1 MKTKEEQ
8 IQVILSG
15 NTFQW
20 ASNQINSVKKIDH
33 KKYDDFISVT
43 EQEIEEYV
51 ISNGF
56 GDSAVYENDGTEAW
70 SIYDAHDRI
79 CIAQEN
85 EQWLVLHMGWEERL
99 EISMSLEKGDAIRE
113 VIKRLINMAKI
124 SLNNRYQNAHS
135 ENKESSVCK

>member
-8 IQVILSG
+8 IQAILSG

-20 ASNQINSVKKIDH
+20 ACNQINSVKKMDH

-56 GDSAVYENDGTEAW
+56 GDSVVYENDGTEAW

-79 CIAQEN
+79 CISQEN
-85 EQWLVLHMGWEERL
+85 KQWLVFRMGWEGRL
-99 EISMSLEKGDAIRE
+99 EISMFLEKGDAIRE
-113 VIKRLINMAKI
+113 VIKRLINLAKI